1 MQGAVKDYFI
11 HSVNWI
17 IIIIIIIIIIKNEKI
32 RPTLCKN
39 AVGAIYIVIQ

>member
-11 HSVNWI
+11 HSVNW